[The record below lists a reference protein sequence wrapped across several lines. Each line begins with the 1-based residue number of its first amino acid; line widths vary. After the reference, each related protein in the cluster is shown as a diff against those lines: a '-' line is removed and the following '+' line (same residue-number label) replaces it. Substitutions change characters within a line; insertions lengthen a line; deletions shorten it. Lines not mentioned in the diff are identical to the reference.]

1 MKTIAIL
8 YGEIAEHANKDDQ
21 DTLVQVE
28 AISATLRDAGYDVTP
43 VMLSLNLQAASD
55 CLREIQ
61 PDVVFNLVESVAG
74 HGRLIYLGTALL
86 DALKLPYTGVHTDAM
101 FVTSNKL
108 LAKQRLQ
115 SANIPTPAWFTLE
128 QLRSGG
134 QIPHERYIMKSVWE
148 HASIGLSDASI
159 IRTNQAEE
167 LRRALEQQQAHLGGE
182 GFAETYIDGREFNLS
197 LLADNDGTPTVLPPA
212 EIVFQGYDNGKITI
226 VDYRAKWEETSFEYH
241 NTVRTFDTLSEDDP
255 LCRRLQIIALDCWYA
270 FGLRGYAR
278 VDFRVDESG
287 EPFVL
292 EVNANPCLSPDAG
305 FAAAAARAGLTYR
318 EALLRIIEAGCL
330 HG

>member
-8 YGEIAEHANKDDQ
+8 YGEVPEHASKDDLDTLTQVKAIAE
-21 DTLVQVE
+21 
-28 AISATLRDAGYDVTP
+28 TLRDAGYDVTT
-43 VMLSLNLQAASD
+43 VMLSLNLQAASER
-55 CLREIQ
+55 LREIQ

-86 DALKLPYTGVHTDAM
+86 DALNIPYSGVHTDAM
-101 FVTSNKL
+101 FMTSNKL

-115 SANIPTPAWFTLE
+115 SASIPTPHWFTLD

-134 QIPHERYIMKSVWE
+134 QIPLERYIIKSVWE

-159 IRTNQAEE
+159 VRTDQADE
-167 LRRALEQQQAHLGGE
+167 LRQALEQQQAALGGE

-197 LLADNDGTPTVLPPA
+197 LLADNDGEPAVLPPA
-212 EIVFQGYDNGKITI
+212 EIVFQGYDDDKLKI
-226 VDYRAKWEETSFEYH
+226 VDYRAKWEETSFEYR
-241 NTVRTFDTLSEDDP
+241 NTVRTFDTLTEDDP
-255 LCRRLQIIALDCWYA
+255 LWRRLQIIALDCWYA

-278 VDFRVDESG
+278 VDFRVSEAG

-305 FAAAAARAGLTYR
+305 FAAAAARAGLSYAQVIQR
-318 EALLRIIEAGCL
+318 IALC
-330 HG
+330 

>member
-1 MKTIAIL
+1 MKNIVIL
-8 YGEIAEHANKDDQ
+8 YGELPQNANKDDM
-21 DTLVQVE
+21 DTLTQVN
-28 AISATLRDAGYDVTP
+28 AISETLRGTGYDVTP
-43 VMLSLNLQAASD
+43 VPLSLNLQAARD

-101 FVTSNKL
+101 FMTSNKL

-115 SANIPTPAWFTLE
+115 AANIPTPQWFTLE

-134 QIPHERYIMKSVWE
+134 QIPPERYIIKSVWE
-148 HASIGLSDASI
+148 HASIGLSGASI
-159 IRTNQAEE
+159 VSANQADD
-167 LRRALEQQQAHLGGE
+167 LRQALEQQQAALGGE

-197 LLADNDGTPTVLPPA
+197 LLADNDGEPMVLPPA
-212 EIVFQGYDNGKITI
+212 EIVFQGYDDGKAKI
-226 VDYRAKWEETSFEYH
+226 VDYRAKWEESSPEYQH
-241 NTVRTFDTLSEDDP
+241 TVRTFDTLPEDDP
-255 LCRRLQIIALDCWYA
+255 LWRRLQIIALDCWYA

-278 VDFRVDESG
+278 VDFRVNEAG

-305 FAAAAARAGLTYR
+305 FAAAAVCSGLTYQQVI
-318 EALLRIIEAGCL
+318 LRLVSC
-330 HG
+330 